1 MWLSPHPSALEGL
14 SCPMQKC
21 LLIISSL
28 FLHSQSCDL
37 CCILVLLLRESPD
50 SSFPVLSILCRQPGE
65 EDGTSRCL
73 FISSPSR
80 APGPLETHPTAKLS
94 LKNIF
99 NPSSLPLV
107 FPGRSPGNL
116 LNKIVLTYTVSCDC
130 AKQLSS
136 AFRNKLLTRI
146 FLVYTQFFSLAVLHE
161 IPVVRPIRGS
171 LKPT

>member
-1 MWLSPHPSALEGL
+1 
-14 SCPMQKC
+14 MQKC

-130 AKQLSS
+130 AKELSS

-146 FLVYTQFFSLAVLHE
+146 FLVCTQFFFPCSFAQNPSCQANKGKFEAYLNF
-161 IPVVRPIRGS
+161 I
-171 LKPT
+171 LK